1 MKFNSALFGSL
12 FASKD
17 IVLENLKALGRRYS
31 LVAFVLKLVQGFF
44 DLQHQDKK
52 KFSEDFVDVAE
63 QALQLIVKNDRK
75 LDAKI
80 SRESLLDTFLTLT
93 LTNLLQEESIS
104 DELSNFCLML
114 RKIFPDVITETLES
128 CLNKARE
135 LESKFY

>member
-17 IVLENLKALGRRYS
+17 ILLENLKALGRRYS